1 LTNSLSDGFILI
13 DKPAGC
19 TSHDVVNRWRKLANT
34 KRVGHLGTLDPM
46 ATGLLV
52 LMTGRAT
59 RLAQYF
65 GESDKTY
72 VAEITFGM
80 VSDTY
85 DAEGMIVQTGV
96 SPPFDFTVVQR
107 VLDGFRGKFLQ
118 TPPAVSAKK
127 VHGVAAYNLTRKRI
141 PVDLKPVEVNIKQ
154 LEVESLAPEKIALVV
169 TCSTGTYVRSI
180 AHDLGQRLGCGAV
193 LSKLR
198 RIQSGEFTIH
208 QARTLDEFA
217 ELAAA
222 GRLHESVIPP
232 ARLLPRFPAEHFNSF
247 FEAQIRQGRDF
258 RTSPFVVPPG
268 AQFVKALSHSDDLIA
283 IGELII
289 PNLYHPAT
297 VL

>member
-1 LTNSLSDGFILI
+1 MNGLILI

-52 LMTGRAT
+52 LMMGRAT

-65 GESDKTY
+65 GEDDKTY
-72 VAEITFGM
+72 IAEITFGM

-85 DAEGMIVQTGV
+85 DVEGVITETGV
-96 SPPFDFTVVQR
+96 PAPSDVTLVQR
-107 VLDGFRGKFLQ
+107 ALDQFRGKFLQ
-118 TPPAVSAKK
+118 TPPAISAKK
-127 VHGVAAYNLTRKRI
+127 VRGVAAYKLARKQI
-141 PVDLKPVEVNIKQ
+141 PVELRPVEVEVKRLEIKSVVTR
-154 LEVESLAPEKIALVV
+154 EIELVV
-169 TCSTGTYVRSI
+169 TCSAGTYIRSL
-180 AHDLGQRLGCGAV
+180 AHDLGQQLGCGAV

-198 RIQSGEFTIH
+198 RIQSGGFTIE
-208 QARTLDEFA
+208 QARTLEEFA
-217 ELAAA
+217 QLAEV
-222 GRLHESVIPP
+222 GRLCDAVIPP
-232 ARLLPRFPAEHFNSF
+232 ACLLPRFPAQYFDSVA
-247 FEAQIRQGRDF
+247 EAQIRQGRDF

-268 AQFVKALSHSDDLIA
+268 TQFVKALSHSGDLIA

-289 PNLYHPAT
+289 PNFYHPTT

>member
-1 LTNSLSDGFILI
+1 MNGLVLI

-59 RLAQYF
+59 RLAQYL
-65 GESDKTY
+65 GEGDKTY

-80 VSDTY
+80 MSDTY
-85 DAEGMIVQTGV
+85 DTEGVITETGIPV
-96 SPPFDFTVVQR
+96 PSGVALLHQALER
-107 VLDGFRGKFLQ
+107 FRGRFQ
-118 TPPAVSAKK
+118 QMPPAISAKK
-127 VHGVAAYNLTRKRI
+127 VHGVAAYKLARKQI
-141 PVDLKPVEVNIKQ
+141 PVDLKPVEVEVKQ
-154 LEVESLAPEKIALVV
+154 LEIESMAPGKVRLIV
-169 TCSTGTYVRSI
+169 TCSTGTYMRSL
-180 AHDLGQRLGCGAV
+180 AHDLGQQLGCGAV

-198 RIQSGEFTIH
+198 RIQSGDFTVEQTRTLEEFT
-208 QARTLDEFA
+208 ALA
-217 ELAAA
+217 EA
-222 GRLHESVIPP
+222 GRLCDAVIPP
-232 ARLLPRFPAEHFNSF
+232 ARLLPRFPAEYFDSVM
-247 FEAQIRQGRDF
+247 EVQIRQGRDF

-268 AQFVKALSHSDDLIA
+268 AQFVKALSHSGELIA

-289 PNLYHPAT
+289 PNFYHPAT

>member
-1 LTNSLSDGFILI
+1 MNAFVLI

-19 TSHDVVNRWRKLANT
+19 TSHDVVNRWRKLVNT

-65 GESDKTY
+65 DDSDKTY

-85 DAEGMIVQTGV
+85 DAQGVITQTGV
-96 SPPFDFTVVQR
+96 PPPSDFTQVQR
-107 VLDGFRGKFLQ
+107 ALDGFRGKFLQ

-127 VHGVAAYNLTRKRI
+127 VHGVAAYKLARKQI
-141 PVDLKPVEVNIKQ
+141 PVDLKPVAVDVKP
-154 LEVESLAPEKIALVV
+154 LEVESLAPGKIELVV
-169 TCSTGTYVRSI
+169 TCSAGTYIRSV
-180 AHDLGQRLGCGAV
+180 AHDLGQHLGCGAV

-198 RIQSGEFTIH
+198 RIQSGEFTIE

-217 ELAAA
+217 DLAAA
-222 GRLHESVIPP
+222 GRLEEAVIPP
-232 ARLLPRFPAEHFNSF
+232 ARLLAHFPAEHFDLF
-247 FEAQIRQGRDF
+247 AERQIRQGRDF
-258 RTSPFVVPPG
+258 RTSPFVVRPG
-268 AQFVKALSHSDDLIA
+268 AQFVKALSHSGELIA

>member
-1 LTNSLSDGFILI
+1 MNGLVLI

-59 RLAQYF
+59 RLAQYL
-65 GESDKTY
+65 GEGDKTY
-72 VAEITFGM
+72 VAEITFGI

-85 DAEGMIVQTGV
+85 DVEGSIAETGV
-96 SPPFDFTVVQR
+96 LVPSDVTLVHR
-107 VLDGFRGKFLQ
+107 ALDQFRGKFLQ
-118 TPPAVSAKK
+118 TPPAISAKK
-127 VHGVAAYNLTRKRI
+127 VHGVAAYKLARKQI
-141 PVDLKPVEVNIKQ
+141 PVDLKPVEVEVKRLEIKSAAPGK
-154 LEVESLAPEKIALVV
+154 VELIV
-169 TCSTGTYVRSI
+169 TCSAGTYVRSL
-180 AHDLGQRLGCGAV
+180 AHDLGQQLGCGAV

-198 RIQSGEFTIH
+198 RIQSGEFTIE
-208 QARTLDEFA
+208 QARTLEEFA
-217 ELAAA
+217 ELAEA
-222 GRLHESVIPP
+222 GRLCDAIIPP
-232 ARLLPRFPAEHFNSF
+232 ARLLPRFPAEYFDSVA
-247 FEAQIRQGRDF
+247 EVQIRQGRDF

-268 AQFVKALSHSDDLIA
+268 AQFVKALSHSGDLIA

-289 PNLYHPAT
+289 PNFYHPVT

>member
-1 LTNSLSDGFILI
+1 MNGLVLI

-59 RLAQYF
+59 RLAQYL
-65 GESDKTY
+65 GDGDKTY

-85 DAEGMIVQTGV
+85 DVEGAISETGV
-96 SPPFDFTVVQR
+96 PGPSDATLVHR
-107 VLDGFRGKFLQ
+107 ALDRFRGKFLQ

-127 VHGVAAYNLTRKRI
+127 VHGVAAYKLARKQI
-141 PVDLKPVEVNIKQ
+141 FVDLKPVEVEVKRLEIKS
-154 LEVESLAPEKIALVV
+154 VGADKIELTV
-169 TCSTGTYVRSI
+169 TCSAGTYIRSL
-180 AHDLGQRLGCGAV
+180 AHDLGQQLGCGAV
-193 LSKLR
+193 LSRLR
-198 RIQSGEFTIH
+198 RIQSGDFMIES
-208 QARTLDEFA
+208 AKTLEDFA
-217 ELAAA
+217 DLAASGWLCEA
-222 GRLHESVIPP
+222 IIPP
-232 ARLLPRFPAEHFNSF
+232 ARLLPQFPAEHFDSVV
-247 FEAQIRQGRDF
+247 EAHIRQGRDF

-268 AQFVKALSHSDDLIA
+268 AQFVKALSHSGDLIA

-289 PNLYHPAT
+289 PNFYHPAT